1 MGLNQDLV
9 VAAKK
14 VDDAGAMPEESSG
27 GRGKKLLEMRK
38 KFGGSVRNKAS
49 QMKKWKKS
57 ASRNMPCD
65 GSTCHSSVTDEMSM
79 FSSSASSLPST
90 LSSVENTSRDD
101 DFTAMMPKAAKM
113 QPILSHGLNSSQR
126 IVRRNNSNLPSRR
139 RRPTFAEI

>member
-1 MGLNQDLV
+1 MGLNQDPA
-9 VAAKK
+9 VAVASKAN
-14 VDDAGAMPEESSG
+14 DNAAMPEESSAG

-57 ASRNMPCD
+57 GSKGTASD
-65 GSTCHSSVTDEMSM
+65 SSTCHSSVTDEMSM

-90 LSSVENTSRDD
+90 LSGVD

-113 QPILSHGLNSSQR
+113 QPISSNSSPR

>member
-1 MGLNQDLV
+1 MGLNQDPA

-14 VDDAGAMPEESSG
+14 ADDVDDAPEETSG

-49 QMKKWKKS
+49 QMKNWKKS
-57 ASRNMPCD
+57 ASRNTPGD
-65 GSTCHSSVTDEMSM
+65 GSTCHSSVFDEMSV
-79 FSSSASSLPST
+79 FSSSASSLLST
-90 LSSVENTSRDD
+90 LSGIENASRDN

-113 QPILSHGLNSSQR
+113 QPISSHGLNSSQR

-139 RRPTFAEI
+139 RRPTFAEF

>member
-1 MGLNQDLV
+1 MGLSQDSI
-9 VAAKK
+9 VAAKMADN
-14 VDDAGAMPEESSG
+14 VVAMPEESSG

-57 ASRNMPCD
+57 ASRNTPSD

-90 LSSVENTSRDD
+90 LSGIENASRDD

-113 QPILSHGLNSSQR
+113 QPISSHVLNSSQK